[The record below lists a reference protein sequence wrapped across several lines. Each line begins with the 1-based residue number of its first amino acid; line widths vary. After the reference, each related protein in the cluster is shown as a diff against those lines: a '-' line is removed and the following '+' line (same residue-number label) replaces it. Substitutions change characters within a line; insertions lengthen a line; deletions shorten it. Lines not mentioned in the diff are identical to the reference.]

1 MGLLVSAFVGVFIY
15 CIFLILY
22 LKKEEVEFSKVFTL
36 GLCIFAFYIVTVL
49 SITGPGHILD
59 IGIERERTISLVPFK
74 FQDGNL
80 FGMITNIILFI
91 PLGVFLPSLWNK
103 FEKFLNTIL
112 VGFSFSLIIEVLQL
126 LNMRATDIDDLLMNT
141 LGAAIGYLIYIL
153 LFKKLSS
160 RIKLNNLS
168 NKFWIKYNGE
178 LIIILILAL
187 DFFIAPFIE
196 NFLIKTI
203 FGI

>member
-15 CIFLILY
+15 CIFLIRY
-22 LKKEEVEFSKVFTL
+22 LKKEEVEFSKVFIL

-112 VGFSFSLIIEVLQL
+112 VGFSFSLIIELLQL

-153 LFKKLSS
+153 LFKKLSCKF
-160 RIKLNNLS
+160 KLNNIS
-168 NKFWIKYNGE
+168 NKFWIRYNCE
-178 LIIILILAL
+178 LLIILILVL

-196 NFLIKTI
+196 NLLIKII

>member
-15 CIFLILY
+15 CIFLIRY
-22 LKKEEVEFSKVFTL
+22 LKKEEVEFSKVFIL

-103 FEKFLNTIL
+103 FEKILNTIL
-112 VGFSFSLIIEVLQL
+112 VGFSFSLIIELLQL

-196 NFLIKTI
+196 NFLIKII